1 VSGTKVSSTLYISES
16 ATLLLTIVE
25 IEKYDAGVASTIHKN
40 LFKGSKQE
48 HTQNVCCLRNDSRK
62 NTFFHGKYTE

>member
-1 VSGTKVSSTLYISES
+1 VSGTKVSSTLYICQS

-48 HTQNVCCLRNDSRK
+48 HTECLLSQ
-62 NTFFHGKYTE
+62 E